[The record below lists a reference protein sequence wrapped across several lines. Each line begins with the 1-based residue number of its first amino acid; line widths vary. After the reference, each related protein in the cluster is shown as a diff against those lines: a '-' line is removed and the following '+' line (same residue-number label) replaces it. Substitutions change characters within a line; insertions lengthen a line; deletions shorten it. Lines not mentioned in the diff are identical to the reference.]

1 MLFILKYHT
10 TADDKH
16 MRRYFAASPLEA
28 INELLREY
36 NDALAE
42 RPVHIISIEVFEEKE
57 VPLIWAPYKKLEE
70 LSNGL

>member
-1 MLFILKYHT
+1 MPRGALRHPLNHE
-10 TADDKH
+10 DD
-16 MRRYFAASPLEA
+16 EA

-42 RPVHIISIEVFEEKE
+42 RPVHIISMEVFEDKE